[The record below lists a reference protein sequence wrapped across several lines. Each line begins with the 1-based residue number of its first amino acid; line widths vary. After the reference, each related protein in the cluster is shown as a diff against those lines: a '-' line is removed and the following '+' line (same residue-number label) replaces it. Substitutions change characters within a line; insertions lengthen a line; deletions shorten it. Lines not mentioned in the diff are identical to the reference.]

1 MKPKLILVGTGMA
14 GTRFLENLLEE
25 APNSYEIEVF
35 NKEPVGG
42 YNRIML
48 SPVLAGEKTIPDIMT
63 HDESWFEERSIRLH
77 TGKMVSAIDS
87 VGQVLTTFCGETYF
101 YDKLVIATGSN
112 PFKLEIPGADLPGVV
127 TFREIR
133 DVENMLSVSQH
144 HNKAVVIGGGL
155 LGLEAAH
162 GLMKRGMDVTV
173 IHRSEVLMNMQMDK
187 ESSQLLKSHLEQG
200 SNVVSGMKF
209 HLGVNTTE
217 ILGQHQVEGIRLDD
231 GSEIATDLVV
241 MSIGIRPNTQLAK
254 QANLDVNRGILVND
268 FLETSAENV
277 YALGECN
284 EHRGQTY
291 GLVAPLYEQAKI
303 LAKRL
308 AGQSVSYTGSITS
321 TMLKVTGVQ
330 LFSAGEFKGENGADV
345 IVFRDL
351 AKNIYRKIVLKNNQV
366 IGALLFGDTTGANW
380 LFELLRQKQN
390 ISPMRDTLVFGP
402 GY

>member
-14 GTRFLENLLEE
+14 GTRFLEHLLEE
-25 APNSYEIEVF
+25 APDTYEIEVF

-63 HDESWFEERSIRLH
+63 HDEAWFEEQRIRLH
-77 TGKMVSAIDS
+77 TGKTVSAIDS

-127 TFREIR
+127 TFRDIR
-133 DVENMLSVSQH
+133 DVENMLSVSENK
-144 HNKAVVIGGGL
+144 NKAIVIGGGL

-162 GLMKRGMDVTV
+162 GLIKRGMDVTV
-173 IHRSEVLMNMQMDK
+173 IHRNEVLMNVQMDK
-187 ESSQLLKSHLEQG
+187 ESSQLLKNHLEQD
-200 SNVVSGMKF
+200 SNHSPGMKF
-209 HLGVNTTE
+209 RLGVNTTE
-217 ILGQHQVEGIRLDD
+217 ILGQQQVEGIRLDD
-231 GSEIATDLVV
+231 GAEIATDLVV
-241 MSIGIRPNTQLAK
+241 MSIGIRPNIQLAK

-268 FLETSAENV
+268 YLETSAENI

-291 GLVAPLYEQAKI
+291 GLVAPLYEQAKV

-308 AGQSVSYTGSITS
+308 AGQYVSYKGSITS
-321 TMLKVTGVQ
+321 TMLKVTGVN
-330 LFSAGEFKGENGADV
+330 LFSAGDFKGENGTDV

-366 IGALLFGDTTGANW
+366 IGALLFGDTTGATW
-380 LFELLRQKQN
+380 LFELLQKKQN
-390 ISPMRDTLVFGP
+390 ISSMRETLVFGP

>member
-14 GTRFLENLLEE
+14 GTRFLEHLLEE
-25 APNSYEIEVF
+25 APNRYQIEVF

-63 HDESWFEERSIRLH
+63 HDKAWFEERSIRLH
-77 TGKMVSAIDS
+77 TGKTVSAIDS

-133 DVENMLSVSQH
+133 DVENMLSVSQN

-162 GLMKRGMDVTV
+162 GLMKRGMEVTV
-173 IHRSEVLMNMQMDK
+173 IHRSEVLMNMQMDE
-187 ESSQLLKSHLEQG
+187 ESSQLLKNHLEKG
-200 SNVVSGMKF
+200 SNPVSGMKF
-209 HLGVNTTE
+209 RLGANTTE
-217 ILGQHQVEGIRLDD
+217 ILGQHQVEAIRLDD

-241 MSIGIRPNTQLAK
+241 MSIGIRPNTQLAR

-268 FLETSAENV
+268 CLETSADNI

-303 LAKRL
+303 LAKRF

-321 TMLKVTGVQ
+321 TMLKVTGVH

-366 IGALLFGDTTGANW
+366 VGALLLGDTTGATW

-390 ISPMRDTLVFGP
+390 ISPMRDTLIFGP

>member
-14 GTRFLENLLEE
+14 GTRFLEHLLEE
-25 APNSYEIEVF
+25 APNRYEIEVF
-35 NKEPVGG
+35 NKELVGG

-63 HDESWFEERSIRLH
+63 HDEAWFEERRIRLH
-77 TGKMVSAIDS
+77 TGKTVSAIDS

-112 PFKLEIPGADLPGVV
+112 PLKLEIPGADLPGVV
-127 TFREIR
+127 TFRDIR
-133 DVENMLSVSQH
+133 DVENMLSVSQK

-162 GLMKRGMDVTV
+162 GLIKRGMDVTV
-173 IHRSEVLMNMQMDK
+173 IHRSEVLMNMQMDE
-187 ESSQLLKSHLEQG
+187 ESGQLLKSHLEQG
-200 SNVVSGMKF
+200 SSHALGMKF
-209 HLGVNTTE
+209 QLGVNTTE

-268 FLETSAENV
+268 FLETSAENI

-366 IGALLFGDTTGANW
+366 IGALLFGDTTGATW